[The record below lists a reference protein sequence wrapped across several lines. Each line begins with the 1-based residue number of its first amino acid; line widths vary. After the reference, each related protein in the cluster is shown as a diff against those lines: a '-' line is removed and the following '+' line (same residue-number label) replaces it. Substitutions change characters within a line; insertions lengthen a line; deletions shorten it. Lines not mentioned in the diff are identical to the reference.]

1 MSTLSQLPLRALE
14 ELSAYL
20 DGQLPAQAQAKFE
33 ARLRQ
38 DATLQRA
45 ARELRATVDLV
56 GSLPQAPPPRRF
68 TLTPEMV
75 GIRPRA
81 PAYPF
86 FRLATAVATL
96 GFLVTVGVDALS
108 RAAPASVMRAAAP
121 AAVPQQEPSILSE
134 ALASPAIGQAP
145 SAETQASLTASAPVQ
160 LFGLP
165 AETPTPSAMG
175 KAPIGLGGGAP
186 TSAPT
191 STISPG
197 EITLQAA
204 APHGAGPGLP
214 PAACPDCT
222 PSPAPTLGSVADQA
236 ERNASLATE
245 EGKVAEIPTEAAVA
259 TTGEVAGIPPV
270 RLAEIALAA
279 AVVVLGGLTLWLRRR
294 PG

>member
-1 MSTLSQLPLRALE
+1 MSTLSQLPPRDLE

-38 DATLQRA
+38 DTTLQRA

-56 GSLPQAPPPRRF
+56 GSLPQVPPPRRF

-75 GIRPRA
+75 GIKPRA
-81 PAYPF
+81 PSYPL

-108 RAAPASVMRAAAP
+108 RATPASVMRAAAP
-121 AAVPQQEPSILSE
+121 QQAPSVLSE

-145 SAETQASLTASAPVQ
+145 SAETQASLTALAPVQ

-165 AETPTPSAMG
+165 AETPTPPMMEKG
-175 KAPIGLGGGAP
+175 PIGLGGGAP
-186 TSAPT
+186 TAT
-191 STISPG
+191 LSPE

-204 APHGAGPGLP
+204 APQAAGPGLP

-236 ERNASLATE
+236 QRSELAATE
-245 EGKVAEIPTEAAVA
+245 EGIAAAAPTEAPFVPKGGA
-259 TTGEVAGIPPV
+259 AGVPPL

-279 AVVVLGGLTLWLRRR
+279 LVVVLGGLTLWLRRR